1 MLQRKEI
8 FLWDALWP
16 GKLDLTGGASQS
28 CEGRFSPRKPPYL
41 ADALCSG
48 TQGKAVVQISTAT
61 MLLCNK
67 RPLLWRKGEVVW
79 RRQLHVVCNLGP
91 EVKPDRPL
99 SSGRLPQGGI
109 VATEGKK
116 KASPL
121 APRRKSVPEGRG
133 MQGGALRAFATPSE
147 APPCGFWA
155 KPQGEKEKRKKLFFC
170 VSLSRFPGLAARR
183 KRKEEK
189 TSLCPSPFSHK
200 KRSGFLPL
208 LPILW
213 HKGRLGWFHF
223 C

>member
-1 MLQRKEI
+1 MANIHGHNVAVQQAAVIAK
-8 FLWDALWP
+8 
-16 GKLDLTGGASQS
+16 GG
-28 CEGRFSPRKPPYL
+28 GRS
-41 ADALCSG
+41 SG
-48 TQGKAVVQISTAT
+48 GGNC
-61 MLLCNK
+61 MLLT
-67 RPLLWRKGEVVW
+67 
-79 RRQLHVVCNLGP
+79 NLGS
-91 EVKPDRPL
+91 DQPL

-147 APPCGFWA
+147 APPCGFRA

-200 KRSGFLPL
+200 KRSGFFTASSHSLAQGPA
-208 LPILW
+208 
-213 HKGRLGWFHF
+213 
-223 C
+223 